1 MDTGNTN
8 QQREIA
14 MKANSYL
21 RHIKPDNAQ
30 AKNSWYTVK
39 AGAGALVAMTSP
51 ADEQFIA
58 GDVSDMS
65 TMDPADLLIHFEDY
79 EDSEFEGEEWVL

>member
-1 MDTGNTN
+1 VDTGNTN

-21 RHIKPDNAQ
+21 RHIKPANAQ

-39 AGAGALVAMTSP
+39 AGAGALVAMTTP

-79 EDSEFEGEEWVL
+79 EDSEFDGEEWVL